1 MPTVG
6 LQIKAARSLKRLLT
20 GRLSS
25 PVSSYPVFP
34 GNEANYLRAQ
44 VCAAM
49 CERPVGGLSLRTGCP
64 ASSLTCCMRRGRT
77 LWVLLAWGQPFGCF

>member
-1 MPTVG
+1 MLSGFALHLPA
-6 LQIKAARSLKRLLT
+6 LQIKVARSLKRLLT

-44 VCAAM
+44 V
-49 CERPVGGLSLRTGCP
+49 GLQAHLLQATPGCC
-64 ASSLTCCMRRGRT
+64 L
-77 LWVLLAWGQPFGCF
+77 

>member
-1 MPTVG
+1 MVTVWNSYKQTMQLSNICLVYFLS

-34 GNEANYLRAQ
+34 GNEANFLRAQ
-44 VCAAM
+44 VRPAA
-49 CERPVGGLSLRTGCP
+49 T
-64 ASSLTCCMRRGRT
+64 A
-77 LWVLLAWGQPFGCF
+77 AAAAAAA